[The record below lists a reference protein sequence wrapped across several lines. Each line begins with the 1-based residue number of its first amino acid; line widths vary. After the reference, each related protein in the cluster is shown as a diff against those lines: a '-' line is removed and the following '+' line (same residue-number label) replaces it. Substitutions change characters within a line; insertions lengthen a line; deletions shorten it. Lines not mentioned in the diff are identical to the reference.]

1 MRTLEAVAISKT
13 IIDNVDENRKELSKE
28 MSKNGFV
35 SVDGIIRQ
43 YNPVSY
49 DFVDVTNDV
58 LMQHINSCI
67 KNRWS
72 FISDNQ
78 IINAL
83 KEELPQLTAVEV
95 DNFKAYM
102 EQYQME
108 INTDI
113 LEDGLKE
120 VLQEY
125 EQYNGLEVKIKN
137 GRDVTNQLIIMKQN
151 HIFANLQS
159 RYLFKYKDGKF
170 QIYNLNDLMG
180 LFNTYLANE
189 DVRIKPSD
197 VQRNRKTY
205 LESLTDIQYI
215 MKEYRKN
222 ETREDTLKAY
232 AEDYKKVLKLLK
244 EY

>member
-1 MRTLEAVAISKT
+1 MRTLEAITISKT
-13 IIDNVDENRKELSKE
+13 IVDNVDVHKQELTTE

-35 SVDGIIRQ
+35 SVDGTIKQ

-49 DFVDVTNDV
+49 NFVDVTDDV
-58 LMQHINSCI
+58 LKSHFSSCI

-72 FISDNQ
+72 FLSDEQ
-78 IINAL
+78 IKL
-83 KEELPQLTAVEV
+83 HLQESLPQLSAEEIMHF
-95 DNFKAYM
+95 NKYM
-102 EQYQME
+102 TQYQVE
-108 INTDI
+108 INTSI

-125 EQYNGLEVKIKN
+125 DPYNNLEVKIKD

-151 HIFANLQS
+151 HIFVDLYS
-159 RYLFKYKDGKF
+159 RYFWKYKDGQF
-170 QIYNLNDLMG
+170 EIYNLNDLMG
-180 LFNTYLANE
+180 LFNSYLANE
-189 DVRIKPSD
+189 DVRIRPSD

-205 LESLTDIQYI
+205 LESLTNIRHI
-215 MKEYRKN
+215 INEYRKN

-232 AEDYKKVLKLLK
+232 ADDYKKVLKLLK

>member
-1 MRTLEAVAISKT
+1 MRTLEAIAISKT
-13 IIDNVDENRKELSKE
+13 IVDNVDENRKELSKE

-43 YNPVSY
+43 YNPISY
-49 DFVDVTNDV
+49 DFVNVTDDV
-58 LMQHINSCI
+58 LNTHINNCI
-67 KNRWS
+67 KNRWT
-72 FISDNQ
+72 FLSDNQ

-83 KEELPQLTAVEV
+83 KEELPQLTAAEV
-95 DNFKAYM
+95 KNFKAYM
-102 EQYQME
+102 EQYQVE

-113 LEDGLKE
+113 LEAGLKE

-125 EQYNGLEVKIKN
+125 EQYNSLEVKIKD

-151 HIFANLQS
+151 RIFANLQS

-180 LFNTYLANE
+180 LFNTYLADE
-189 DVRIKPSD
+189 DIRIKPSD
-197 VQRNRKTY
+197 VQRNRRTY
-205 LESLTDIQYI
+205 LESLTDVQYI

-222 ETREDTLKAY
+222 ETRENTLKEY